1 MLSRL
6 PLITQKL
13 INEYLPDGTHFNNR
27 RYKLTTWP
35 VSNDSAASRNQLKA
49 AAPTPQYHSMLTGL
63 CALTVSGR
71 KDLMTDYL
79 GVAPDVT
86 CRHHRF
92 DVFRQHRKPLAA
104 G

>member
-6 PLITQKL
+6 PLIAQEL

-49 AAPTPQYHSMLTGL
+49 AAPTPQHHSMLTGL

-79 GVAPDVT
+79 SVAPDVT